1 MITESGVQTFL
12 KLPVKRYNGGDG
24 AVEVKW
30 FTTDMSAKQGD
41 DYVEKDGTLEFAHG
55 EMEKYITVTL
65 QQTPD
70 KEPDENFRVTLS
82 EVSPGAKL
90 GHTKATVI
98 TIVGDAEFK
107 SMVNRVM
114 AKTHIALKSVC

>member
-1 MITESGVQTFL
+1 
-12 KLPVKRYNGGDG
+12 
-24 AVEVKW
+24 
-30 FTTDMSAKQGD
+30 MSAKHGE
-41 DYVEKDGTLEFAHG
+41 DYIEKDGVLVFGHG
-55 EMEKYITVTL
+55 EMEKYITITL

-70 KEPDENFRVTLS
+70 KEPDENFRVTLQ

-114 AKTHIALKSVC
+114 AKTHIALKSVRNYSMWLNLSEWEQSLNNLKS